1 MGRIRL
7 QVIIALL
14 AIVLLIAVMGYVA
27 FSVTTVQV
35 PDFGGTYIEGIAGNP
50 NAINPILCQSN
61 PVDQDLAA
69 LIFTGLTR
77 VSDTGEIVP
86 DLAESWEI
94 TRDGTIYSIRF
105 ICVKTSSGM
114 MARLSPPRM
123 SSLQ

>member
-1 MGRIRL
+1 L

-86 DLAESWEI
+86 DRVGRSHETA
-94 TRDGTIYSIRF
+94 RSIRF